1 MSNTNNHSI
10 NRSALPIYKLSC
22 TKWEYSSQRLDT
34 GITTIDSTEDSL
46 STDTMQFQFSL
57 ENETG
62 AFVLEST
69 IGAIDYFVNESFT
82 MATQQPVD
90 QGQAFET
97 AAGTNTSS
105 TADDILDFSERNPFG
120 EVDEY

>member
-1 MSNTNNHSI
+1 MN
-10 NRSALPIYKLSC
+10 
-22 TKWEYSSQRLDT
+22 
-34 GITTIDSTEDSL
+34 
-46 STDTMQFQFSL
+46 FQFSL

-62 AFVLEST
+62 SFVLESS
-69 IGAIDYFVNESFT
+69 IGAVDYLINESFT

-90 QGQAFET
+90 QGKAFET

-120 EVDEY
+120 EVDDY

>member
-1 MSNTNNHSI
+1 MSTVQKDLILVSL
-10 NRSALPIYKLSC
+10 R
-22 TKWEYSSQRLDT
+22 
-34 GITTIDSTEDSL
+34 IDATEDDL
-46 STDTMQFQFSL
+46 STDTMQFQFAL

-62 AFVLEST
+62 AFVLESS

-82 MATQQPVD
+82 MATQQPSD
-90 QGQAFET
+90 MSKAFET

-120 EVDEY
+120 EVDDF

>member
-1 MSNTNNHSI
+1 
-10 NRSALPIYKLSC
+10 
-22 TKWEYSSQRLDT
+22 
-34 GITTIDSTEDSL
+34 
-46 STDTMQFQFSL
+46 MQFQFSL

-62 AFVLEST
+62 SFVLESSV
-69 IGAIDYFVNESFT
+69 GAIDYLINEDFT
-82 MATQQPVD
+82 MADQATND

-105 TADDILDFSERNPFG
+105 TGDDILDFSERNPFG